1 MLTANGN
8 ELFYYTFMNE
18 KTRHNYEIDFI
29 LTRNNKICPIE
40 VKSSGYKTHASLDKF
55 SEKYSGF
62 RSRPSAMQQLES
74 TAAQLLLAVWRA
86 PYSRITASCHLQV
99 NLRDVCRSFYCIGF
113 SSRPSAMQQLESTA
127 AQLLLAVW
135 RAPYSRITAS
145 CHLQVN
151 LRDVC
156 RSFYRIVFS
165 KPSVQVNLRD
175 VYPNSYRIVFSK
187 PSVCHAAAR
196 IHCCAVASRCMA
208 SAI

>member
-55 SEKYSGF
+55 SEKYSGRIAEKYLVAIFTALFF

-135 RAPYSRITAS
+135 RPPYSGITAS
-145 CHLQVN
+145 YHLQA
-151 LRDVC
+151 
-156 RSFYRIVFS
+156 S
-165 KPSVQVNLRD
+165 LRD
-175 VYPNSYRIVFSK
+175 VYHNSYRIVFSK

-196 IHCCAVASRCMA
+196 IHSCAVASRCMA